1 MMTTKTAVTAAMTP
15 VSTGD
20 MVARMMNAPHN
31 LHAADDDPLWHVV
44 RRLADVE
51 EVVHPTRLIMS
62 PEFTRSKYVKQKRS
76 YWSKRS
82 WRIRDS
88 MRAPM
93 MWPCA
98 ETK

>member
-1 MMTTKTAVTAAMTP
+1 MMTTNTAVTTAMTP
-15 VSTGD
+15 VSTGE
-20 MVARMMNAPHN
+20 MVARMMNAPMISTPQMIIHSGTWW
-31 LHAADDDPLWHVV
+31 AASQMSK
-44 RRLADVE
+44 RSFT
-51 EVVHPTRLIMS
+51 TRLIMS

-82 WRIRDS
+82 WRMRDS